1 MSSPLPSY
9 VMAEPRWALM
19 CRVGVKREVEF
30 DDFEESSIETQRKAG
45 WELLAYDSDIPYKKR
60 KLPEPQ
66 SGPNRSGDPG
76 GD

>member
-1 MSSPLPSY
+1 
-9 VMAEPRWALM
+9 M

-30 DDFEESSIETQRKAG
+30 DEFEESSIETQRKAG

-60 KLPEPQ
+60 HFPNLDDSAQ
-66 SGPNRSGDPG
+66 SNPRRDQG